1 MERWLG
7 ENTRESPW
15 NGIAGYDS
23 VSVEGGEKSNRTI
36 EASQSDNGKWSVTAT
51 NGSSN

>member
-1 MERWLG
+1 
-7 ENTRESPW
+7 
-15 NGIAGYDS
+15 
-23 VSVEGGEKSNRTI
+23 VEGGEKSNRTI